1 MVAAIE
7 DPNPRVAGDGMKAI
21 RDNGI
26 AAEVGLLARAA
37 AALNKGF
44 LQRMRDG
51 RPYVRAKLGVTL
63 DGRIAAA
70 DGGSQWITSA
80 AARADVQRLR
90 AQSCAI
96 VTGIDTVLAD
106 DPKLNVR
113 AADLAASMREQP
125 LRVVLDSRLRLPPTA
140 GMLKLPGRTLVITG
154 RIATEIA
161 AFKAEGAEVIPVGL
175 DGAHLDL
182 GAVMAE
188 LARREINEVLIEAGP
203 RLTGA
208 LLMAGLVDELIC
220 YLAPKLLGG
229 DARAMLEMK
238 GLRSLDQAL
247 ALEIED
253 MRMVGPD
260 LRLTI
265 KPTPGPAGSGP
276 GGQN

>member
-1 MVAAIE
+1 M
-7 DPNPRVAGDGMKAI
+7 
-21 RDNGI
+21 
-26 AAEVGLLARAA
+26 AA
-37 AALNKGF
+37 AS
-44 LQRMRDG
+44 
-51 RPYVRAKLGVTL
+51 
-63 DGRIAAA
+63 
-70 DGGSQWITSA
+70 GSP
-80 AARADVQRLR
+80 RRLR

-96 VTGIDTVLAD
+96 LTGIDTVLAD
-106 DPKLNVR
+106 DPSLNVR

-140 GMLKLPGRTLVITG
+140 GMLKLAGRTLVMTG

-161 AFKAEGAEVIPVGL
+161 AFKAKGAEVIPVGL

-188 LARREINEVLIEAGP
+188 LARREINEVLVEAGP

-247 ALEIED
+247 GLEIED
-253 MRMVGPD
+253 LRMVGPD
-260 LRLTI
+260 LRLTL
-265 KPTPGPAGSGP
+265 KPAPGPAASGP